1 MKETNVFD
9 EASLK
14 AGSLSKNSHISK
26 STGKPKV
33 NYGSEWSAER
43 AVKKMREKRGK
54 LFSYYKCLYC
64 GGYHIG
70 NL

>member
-1 MKETNVFD
+1 MKEFD
-9 EASLK
+9 ESSLK

-43 AVKKMREKRGK
+43 AVKKMREKCGK